1 MWTPNRRAFVAGTA
15 ALATATAFGRAHA
28 QTPSGPFKLEPLAY
42 ANNALEPHIDA
53 RTMEIHHDR
62 HHAAYVNNLNA
73 ALKDH
78 GQVATM
84 PLEQML
90 AKLGELPEAIRTA
103 VRNNGGGHANHTMF
117 WQVMGPGGGAPQGEL
132 MAAIDRDFGGLAK
145 LQEQFNA
152 AGTRVFAEVR
162 GKRMPVD
169 AYKDTILVI
178 DFWATW
184 CGPCIAEVPALNR
197 LDEKYS
203 ARGVKVIGV
212 TMASGEAKEVK
223 PFIDRFKIKYTVL
236 MGDDNQAYDF
246 NIIGFPT
253 TYLVTRDRKVYR
265 KFIGVTPGKSQQLEA
280 EIQKLLQSNAG

>member
-1 MWTPNRRAFVAGTA
+1 MKSFLVLL
-15 ALATATAFGRAHA
+15 ALI
-28 QTPSGPFKLEPLAY
+28 SLA
-42 ANNALEPHIDA
+42 
-53 RTMEIHHDR
+53 
-62 HHAAYVNNLNA
+62 
-73 ALKDH
+73 
-78 GQVATM
+78 
-84 PLEQML
+84 
-90 AKLGELPEAIRTA
+90 
-103 VRNNGGGHANHTMF
+103 
-117 WQVMGPGGGAPQGEL
+117 GPGLPTRQGAPQPVDEL
-132 MAAIDRDFGGLAK
+132 QPMPALTLHDFA
-145 LQEQFNA
+145 
-152 AGTRVFAEVR
+152 